1 MSNLTSLTSAQLKRA
16 AKIKDKIDAL
26 EKELASILGG
36 KVSAKQK
43 KSGMSA
49 AGRARVAAAQRAR
62 WAKVKAAKKAK

>member
-26 EKELASILGG
+26 ERELASILGG